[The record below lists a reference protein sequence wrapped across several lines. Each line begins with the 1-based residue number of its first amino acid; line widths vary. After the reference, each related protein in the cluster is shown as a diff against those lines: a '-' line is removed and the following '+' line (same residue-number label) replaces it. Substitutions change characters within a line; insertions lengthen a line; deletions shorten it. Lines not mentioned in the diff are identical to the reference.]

1 MEQPDLPEMQ
11 NTFGRDP
18 SAKIDEVEIA
28 EETCPT
34 TPKQN
39 AASQKVVPESFA
51 EIESYIDLYLENN
64 GGDLAKAIV
73 EFGESGK
80 RIRNFVESGKGQMT
94 LRILQKN
101 PQIVPPD
108 GKSNGSINY
117 YAKFQEMFPSAKKFL
132 ISRSEFYKCARVKKL
147 FDAIKDEQLLGRIK
161 TLSYTKIKSVAN
173 KALPV
178 EKQIAKL
185 CKTLNPK
192 TPKITSSPKPKAVGE
207 KQTRSM
213 KVKNIFSGFTKAQ
226 KFYKRAI
233 DSAKKRISPESNQ
246 IITDW
251 EIALGIFSQKTTEAL
266 ALLKAQSPK
275 ATKRPQKGKTQSQEG
290 GYIER

>member
-1 MEQPDLPEMQ
+1 MQ

-18 SAKIDEVEIA
+18 AAKIDEVEIA

-34 TPKQN
+34 TPTQTAVFK
-39 AASQKVVPESFA
+39 KIVPESFA

-73 EFGESGK
+73 EFGESAK
-80 RIRNFVESGKGQMT
+80 RIKYFVESGKGQMT
-94 LRILQKN
+94 LRIFQKN
-101 PQIVPPD
+101 PEIVPQD
-108 GKSNGSINY
+108 GKSKGNINCY
-117 YAKFQEMFPSAKKFL
+117 TKFQEMFPSAKKFL

-147 FDAIKDEQLLGRIK
+147 FDAINDEQLLGKIK

-173 KALPV
+173 KALPI
-178 EKQIAKL
+178 EKQITKL
-185 CKTLNPK
+185 QKILTPQK
-192 TPKITSSPKPKAVGE
+192 PKIPSSPKPKAVGE

-233 DSAKKRISPESNQ
+233 DSAKKRMSSESNQ

-251 EIALGIFSQKTTEAL
+251 ENALVIFTQKAETVL
-266 ALLKAQSPK
+266 AQLKAQSPK
-275 ATKRPQKGKTQSQEG
+275 ATKKLQKVKTQSQEG

>member
-1 MEQPDLPEMQ
+1 MQ

-18 SAKIDEVEIA
+18 SAKIDEGEIA

-94 LRILQKN
+94 LRILQEN
-101 PQIVPPD
+101 PQIVPPN

-132 ISRSEFYKCARVKKL
+132 ISRSEFYKCARVKKT
-147 FDAIKDEQLLGRIK
+147 FRCDKRRA
-161 TLSYTKIKSVAN
+161 
-173 KALPV
+173 
-178 EKQIAKL
+178 
-185 CKTLNPK
+185 
-192 TPKITSSPKPKAVGE
+192 AVGQNQNAFVYE
-207 KQTRSM
+207 
-213 KVKNIFSGFTKAQ
+213 N
-226 KFYKRAI
+226 
-233 DSAKKRISPESNQ
+233 KKRGEQSNPRRKTNRKIMQNANSEDSKDNVFAETESCRSKANTFDESKKHFQ
-246 IITDW
+246 RIYQSA
-251 EIALGIFSQKTTEAL
+251 EILQA
-266 ALLKAQSPK
+266 
-275 ATKRPQKGKTQSQEG
+275 R
-290 GYIER
+290 Y

>member
-1 MEQPDLPEMQ
+1 MQ

-18 SAKIDEVEIA
+18 SAKIDELEIA

-34 TPKQN
+34 TPRQTAISSKI
-39 AASQKVVPESFA
+39 VPESFA

-73 EFGESGK
+73 EFGESAK
-80 RIRNFVESGKGQMT
+80 RIKDFVESGKGQMT
-94 LRILQKN
+94 LRIFQKN
-101 PQIVPPD
+101 PEIVPQD
-108 GKSNGSINY
+108 GKSKGNINCY
-117 YAKFQEMFPSAKKFL
+117 TKFKEMFPNAGKFL

-147 FDAIKDEQLLGRIK
+147 FDAIKDEQLLGKIK

-173 KALPV
+173 KAIPI

-185 CKTLNPK
+185 NKTLTPQ
-192 TPKITSSPKPKAVGE
+192 TPKIPSSPKPKAVGV

-233 DSAKKRISPESNQ
+233 DSAKKRIPLESNQ

-251 EIALGIFSQKTTEAL
+251 ENALEIFSQKTTEAL
-266 ALLKAQSPK
+266 ALLKVQSPK
-275 ATKRPQKGKTQSQEG
+275 ATKATPKNKTQRQEG

>member
-1 MEQPDLPEMQ
+1 MQ

-18 SAKIDEVEIA
+18 AAKIDEVEIA

-34 TPKQN
+34 TPTQTAVFK
-39 AASQKVVPESFA
+39 KIVPESFA

-73 EFGESGK
+73 EFGKSEK
-80 RIRNFVESGKGQMT
+80 LIRNFIESGKGQMT

-101 PQIVPPD
+101 PQIVPPN
-108 GKSNGSINY
+108 GKSNGNINY

-147 FDAIKDEQLLGRIK
+147 FDAINDEQLLGKIK
-161 TLSYTKIKSVAN
+161 TLLYTKIKSVAN
-173 KALPV
+173 KALPI
-178 EKQIAKL
+178 EKQITKL
-185 CKTLNPK
+185 QKILIPQK
-192 TPKITSSPKPKAVGE
+192 PKIPSSPKPKAVGV

-233 DSAKKRISPESNQ
+233 DSAKKRMPSESNQ
-246 IITDW
+246 VIVDW
-251 EIALGIFSQKTTEAL
+251 EKALVTFSQKTTEAL

-275 ATKRPQKGKTQSQEG
+275 ATKKLQKVKTQSQEG

>member
-1 MEQPDLPEMQ
+1 MQ

-18 SAKIDEVEIA
+18 SAKIDEMEIA

-39 AASQKVVPESFA
+39 AISSKIVPESFA
-51 EIESYIDLYLENN
+51 EIESCIDSYLGNN
-64 GGDLAKAIV
+64 GGDLAKSIV
-73 EFGESGK
+73 EFGESAK
-80 RIRNFVESGKGQMT
+80 RIKDFVESGKGQMT
-94 LRILQKN
+94 LRIFRKN
-101 PQIVPPD
+101 PEIVPQD
-108 GKSNGSINY
+108 GKSKGNINCY
-117 YAKFQEMFPSAKKFL
+117 TKFKEMFPNAEKFL
-132 ISRSEFYKCARVKKL
+132 ISRSEFYKCAKVKKL
-147 FDAIKDEQLLGRIK
+147 LDAINDEQLLGKIK

-173 KALPV
+173 KALPI

-185 CKTLNPK
+185 CKTLTPQ
-192 TPKITSSPKPKAVGE
+192 TPKIPSSPKPKAVGE
-207 KQTRSM
+207 KQPRSM

-233 DSAKKRISPESNQ
+233 DSAKKRMPSESNQ

-251 EIALGIFSQKTTEAL
+251 ENALVIFSQKTTEAL

-275 ATKRPQKGKTQSQEG
+275 ATKKLQKVKTRRQEG

>member
-1 MEQPDLPEMQ
+1 MQ

-18 SAKIDEVEIA
+18 SAKIDEMEIT
-28 EETCPT
+28 EETCTT
-34 TPKQN
+34 TPKQT
-39 AASQKVVPESFA
+39 AISSKIVPESFA

-73 EFGESGK
+73 AFGESGK
-80 RIRNFVESGKGQMT
+80 RIKDFVESGKGQMT

-101 PQIVPPD
+101 PQIVPQG
-108 GKSNGSINY
+108 GKSKGNINCY
-117 YAKFQEMFPSAKKFL
+117 TKFKEMFPNAEKFL
-132 ISRSEFYKCARVKKL
+132 ISRSEFYKCAKVNKL
-147 FDAIKDEQLLGRIK
+147 LDAINDEQLLGKIK

-173 KALPV
+173 KALPI
-178 EKQIAKL
+178 EKQITKL
-185 CKTLNPK
+185 QKILTPQK
-192 TPKITSSPKPKAVGE
+192 PKIPSSPKPKAVGE

-233 DSAKKRISPESNQ
+233 DSAKKRMPSESNQ
-246 IITDW
+246 AIS
-251 EIALGIFSQKTTEAL
+251 ELENALEIFSQKAETVL
-266 ALLKAQSPK
+266 AQLKAQSPK
-275 ATKRPQKGKTQSQEG
+275 ATKATPKDKTQRQEG